1 MTQPDPQRASAPSYS
16 GMPQGRWVD
25 VAQVRTR
32 YFEAGSGEPVVF
44 IYGGN
49 FGMAD
54 GASSAYTWN
63 LNLQALAD
71 AGYRAIAFDKLGQ
84 GETGNPSRDQ
94 DYTMQ
99 AVVDHAAAFLRAL
112 DLPPVHLVGHSR
124 GGYAATRLTLQHPQS
139 VRTLTIVNS
148 GTLSPGVGTNE
159 VVLCNPP
166 HARGSREA
174 VRWVYENYSHD
185 PGVVTDEWVD
195 AVMRILALDKYR
207 ETVAKM
213 AGEGLGERVFLPEL
227 ARQKRETLR
236 WLDEGRLQRPVQVVW
251 GYNDRTAVLERGME
265 LFRAVSRHQR
275 DALFSVINESGHFP
289 FREHPAQF
297 NALLARFFALQR
309 AACAADAVGAA

>member
-1 MTQPDPQRASAPSYS
+1 MREPDPLPASAAPRPA
-16 GMPQGRWVD
+16 MPKGRWVD
-25 VAQVRTR
+25 VAGVRTR
-32 YFEAGSGEPVVF
+32 YFEAGTGQPVVF

-63 LNLQALAD
+63 LNLQPLAD

-84 GETGNPSRDQ
+84 GETGNPARDQ

-112 DLPPVHLVGHSR
+112 DLPPAHLVGHSR
-124 GGYAATRLTLQHPQS
+124 GGYAATRLTLQHHDA

-166 HARGSREA
+166 HPRGSREA

-185 PGVVTDEWVD
+185 PGVVTEEWID
-195 AVMRILALDKYR
+195 AVMGILSLDKYR
-207 ETVAKM
+207 HTVQKM
-213 AGEGLGERVFLPEL
+213 AGEGLAERVFLPEL
-227 ARQKRETLR
+227 AQQKGQTLR
-236 WLDEGRLQRPVQVVW
+236 WLDEGRLQRPVQIVW

-265 LFRAVSRHQR
+265 LFRMVARHQH
-275 DALFSVINESGHFP
+275 DAQFHVINESGHFP

-297 NALLARFFALQR
+297 NALLARFFALQP
-309 AACAADAVGAA
+309 AQ